1 MSVPNN
7 VVQAATEATILKRK
21 ISALTRQLDEKKA
34 LIRAW
39 ADGRRELAWSGETAP
54 EMMEIPTEEGTLS
67 IIFMSD
73 QPFVKKGES
82 LVTLASQLTP
92 PVAKMVIVEELAIA
106 KTFKESWR
114 SPSDF
119 TKAEQK
125 IIEKVIGWSTPT
137 TRIEPAK

>member
-39 ADGRRELAWSGETAP
+39 ADGRHALAWNGETAP

-73 QPFVKKGES
+73 QPSVKKGES
-82 LVTLASQLTP
+82 LVTLVSQLTP
-92 PVAKMVIVEELAIA
+92 PVAKMVLVEELAIA

>member
-39 ADGRRELAWSGETAP
+39 ADGRRELAWNGETAP

-73 QPFVKKGES
+73 QPSVKKGES
-82 LVTLASQLTP
+82 LVTLVSQLTP
-92 PVAKMVIVEELAIA
+92 PVAKMVLVEELAIA
-106 KTFKESWR
+106 KTFKES
-114 SPSDF
+114 
-119 TKAEQK
+119 
-125 IIEKVIGWSTPT
+125 
-137 TRIEPAK
+137 

>member
-34 LIRAW
+34 VIRAW
-39 ADGRRELAWSGETAP
+39 ADGRRELAWNGVTAP

-73 QPFVKKGES
+73 QPSVKKGES
-82 LVTLASQLTP
+82 LVTLVSELTP
-92 PVAKMVIVEELAIA
+92 PVAKMVLVEKLEIA

-114 SPSDF
+114 APSDF